1 VIETI
6 RSGGLIM
13 VPLMACSVLAL
24 AVVLDRLWNLRR
36 GKIISPEVIIQVNH
50 WVGQGVV
57 EEAIALCR
65 RVKNPM
71 TNVVMAALLS
81 DPSSRTEIRMTVE
94 DAGRQEAPFLE
105 KNLNWLGICAT
116 VSPLIGL
123 LGTVTG
129 MIKVFRVLALEGPG
143 NPYAMSAGISEAL
156 VTTATGLIV
165 AIPALLFHG
174 YFAGKVDSLL
184 HEMEQYSLQL
194 VSLLGEKKGKGPS
207 RG

>member
-1 VIETI
+1 
-6 RSGGLIM
+6 M
-13 VPLMACSVLAL
+13 VPLMACSVLSL
-24 AVVLDRLWNLRR
+24 AVVLDRLWNLRKGR
-36 GKIISPEVIIQVNH
+36 VISPEVIIQVNH
-50 WVGQGVV
+50 WVGQGVG

-71 TNVVMAALLS
+71 TNIVMAALLS
-81 DPSSRTEIRMTVE
+81 DPSSRTEIRMAVE
-94 DAGRQEAPFLE
+94 DAGRREAPYLE

-116 VSPLIGL
+116 ITPLIGL

-174 YFAGKVDSLL
+174 YFTGKVDSLL

-194 VSLLGEKKGKGPS
+194 VNLLGEKKGKRRLGK
-207 RG
+207 